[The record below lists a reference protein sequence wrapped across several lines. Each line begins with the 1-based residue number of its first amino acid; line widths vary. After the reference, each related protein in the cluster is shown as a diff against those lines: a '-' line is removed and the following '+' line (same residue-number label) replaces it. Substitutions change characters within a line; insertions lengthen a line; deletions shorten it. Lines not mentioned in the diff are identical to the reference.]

1 MSNVILNSNQNSA
14 LVSTIRESESAV
26 KNPVIYAEDTIG
38 PPHSLQITEIEPVN
52 TLSDYKGRTI
62 SFDLPKQ
69 GYLCR
74 VALRATLNYTAS
86 AAGTTLGTD
95 QFTPLG
101 LLNMV
106 ESIELLSSGRRIQE
120 FDKHTVLAKMSDQ
133 PHHFVKSY
141 EQAIKM
147 GDHVAYE
154 PSLANDA
161 GQSMDMILPLDFTFT
176 SSLRHSLN
184 MDFLEPLR
192 LRIKFASGIA
202 ALGATMVD
210 TNEVYT
216 QTGGSADMRT
226 DSITNVKLI
235 CEYRQLAA
243 SDADAAVQANFGSGQ
258 LTSLVSTFARAPEVD
273 GTEILKQGKLD
284 DTTNKVPQEAELTCN
299 LTENAAVE
307 AIYIMCFVP
316 LTNAVQ
322 NVYQKKDGGTDGQDN
337 DFKGQGHTDADS
349 AAPKVQGKG
358 FSVAESEKPI
368 PLESIRFEA
377 SGQVLIDCNA
387 EYLQH
392 FGKRQDGV
400 QRYAGTALNDDVA
413 AYVYKL
419 DFGYDNR
426 FTSNVVSF
434 RELSNPR
441 ITVRPTNS
449 YGNPDKAT
457 EDSNG
462 NPQAGPNAAGWG
474 TARRSKHLDGYK
486 PRLQIVY
493 ETKQL
498 MTVSSANGRVNLSI
512 SN

>member
-1 MSNVILNSNQNSA
+1 
-14 LVSTIRESESAV
+14 
-26 KNPVIYAEDTIG
+26 
-38 PPHSLQITEIEPVN
+38 
-52 TLSDYKGRTI
+52 
-62 SFDLPKQ
+62 
-69 GYLCR
+69 
-74 VALRATLNYTAS
+74 
-86 AAGTTLGTD
+86 
-95 QFTPLG
+95 
-101 LLNMV
+101 
-106 ESIELLSSGRRIQE
+106 
-120 FDKHTVLAKMSDQ
+120 
-133 PHHFVKSY
+133 
-141 EQAIKM
+141 
-147 GDHVAYE
+147 
-154 PSLANDA
+154 
-161 GQSMDMILPLDFTFT
+161 TFT

-192 LRIKFASGIA
+192 LRIKFAAGIA
-202 ALGATMVD
+202 SLGATMVGAS
-210 TNEVYT
+210 EVYVT
-216 QTGGSADMRT
+216 NSMGT

-273 GTEILKQGKLD
+273 GTTHLKAAAQGA
-284 DTTNKVPQEAELTCN
+284 QEAELVCN

-307 AIYIMCFVP
+307 AIYIMCYVP
-316 LTNAVQ
+316 LTSAVS
-322 NVYQKKDGGTDGQDN
+322 NVYQAAAQGTAAGQPNTLVGQDN
-337 DFKGQGHTDADS
+337 TAADS
-349 AAPKVQGKG
+349 ASPTVGDKG

-368 PLESIRFEA
+368 PLEHIRFEA

-449 YGNPDKAT
+449 YGNPDKTGDDA
-457 EDSNG
+457 S
-462 NPQAGPNAAGWG
+462 PNAPGWG